1 MTRVKKSKSLSI
13 VMAGLDPAIQTAIE
27 MFKFFL
33 DGRVKHGHDEGEAF
47 AALRFVKRP
56 MPKKSGIVKGAS
68 LWDDPVSPQ
77 RHFAPQCARDDE
89 LMPAPMPHRGLLSLQ
104 YDGAGLLRG
113 PPG

>member
-47 AALRFVKRP
+47 AALRFCQTPNAEEIRDR
-56 MPKKSGIVKGAS
+56 KGRITLGRS
-68 LWDDPVSPQ
+68 RVSTAAL
-77 RHFAPQCARDDE
+77 RAAMRTGRRAYAGAYAPPRTVE
-89 LMPAPMPHRGLLSLQ
+89 LAV
-104 YDGAGLLRG
+104 
-113 PPG
+113 